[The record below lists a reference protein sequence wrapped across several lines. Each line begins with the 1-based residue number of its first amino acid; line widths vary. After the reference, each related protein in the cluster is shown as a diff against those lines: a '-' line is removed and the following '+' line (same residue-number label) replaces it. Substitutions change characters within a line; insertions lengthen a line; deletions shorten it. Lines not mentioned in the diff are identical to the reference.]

1 LVVGL
6 VLLGGCSEESSAG
19 LDFDAPAYACTLA
32 EAPAVPL
39 NRKLMIAHRG
49 ATYKFPEN
57 TTEAVLQASKE
68 KANAVEF
75 DVVLTA
81 DGVPILLHDFTLDRT
96 TDCSGDARKKTLA
109 QIRQCNIAGGYKV
122 PVLAELMPQLGAFEK
137 YFVELKTSDD
147 QAEAMAKAVGAI
159 IRDQVD
165 YDRAVVTSYNLLA
178 LYNLKTLYP
187 SPRIHSAYDGQDFQ
201 VPLATLNLG
210 FDYMLMPLAE
220 ISDCMVATANHM
232 GVRLV
237 AYTVSDEATLMAV
250 LTNPRVDYLAG
261 VMFDNIEVLGRNLKT
276 IEKEYGE
283 ALESPKDC
291 KHDEGGA
298 WDPREGH
305 CEQRCEPSSC
315 QDFEVCDENSGL
327 CLSGTDSLVAVS
339 ALLGQIEQTLEGEF
353 EKGKEEPS
361 EEAVA
366 SLLTLFSAAS
376 PYAQRADLITQQMS
390 ASKRSSFSAFGLQ
403 VVALKEV
410 DPDTLQVQTRS
421 GHYWFLNRELGV
433 WRVDYFQQ

>member
-1 LVVGL
+1 MLLSSLLVA
-6 VLLGGCSEESSAG
+6 CSQDDSSS
-19 LDFDAPAYACTLA
+19 LDFDAPAYACNLD
-32 EAPAVPL
+32 EAPPVPL

-49 ATYKFPEN
+49 VTYKFPEN
-57 TTEAVLQASKE
+57 TTEAVLQATKE

-96 TDCSGDARKKTLA
+96 TDCSGNARKKTLA

-122 PVLAELMPQLGAFEK
+122 PVLEELLPQLGGFDK
-137 YFVELKTSDD
+137 YFVELKTNDD
-147 QAEAMAKAVGAI
+147 QAEAIASAVGAI

-178 LYNLKTLYP
+178 LYKLKTLYP
-187 SPRIHSAYDGQDFQ
+187 WPRIHSAYDGQDYQ

-210 FDYMLMPLAE
+210 FDYMLIPLAE

-237 AYTVSDEATLMAV
+237 AYTVSDDATLMAV
-250 LTNPRVDYLAG
+250 LTNPRVGYLAG

-283 ALESPKDC
+283 TLESPKDC

-305 CEQRCEPSSC
+305 CEAHCEEGTC
-315 QDFEVCDENSGL
+315 QDFEVCDDYSGL
-327 CLSGTDSLVAVS
+327 CLSGTDTLVAVS
-339 ALLGQIEQTLEGEF
+339 ALLGQIEQTLKGEF
-353 EKGKEEPS
+353 EKGHEEPS
-361 EEAVA
+361 DEAVTQ
-366 SLLTLFSAAS
+366 LLTLFSADS
-376 PYAQRADLITQQMS
+376 PYAQRSDLITQQMGQSQRS
-390 ASKRSSFSAFGLQ
+390 AFTAFGLQ
-403 VVALKEV
+403 VVALQEL
-410 DPDTLQVQTRS
+410 DQDTIQVQTRA
-421 GHYWFLNRELGV
+421 GHYWFLRRELGV
-433 WRVDYFQQ
+433 WRVDYFQL